1 MNMITQED
9 DIFFSCAK
17 RRLPSYDLI
26 DHEFSTNEQY
36 MSADSLVLKAH
47 ERG

>member
-26 DHEFSTNEQY
+26 EFSTNEQY